1 MFVTI
6 TAKQRAL
13 PFARKLKRL
22 FTRSPLKSLRG
33 DLQTVSYRKVQKDY
47 RRARNA
53 RKMGERFSSI
63 TQQQASKL
71 AQSRLSIKK
80 LQSIYNEKISPLDF
94 DKAVRK
100 KGIKSSAL
108 RNKIYVHLSNEKR
121 E

>member
-1 MFVTI
+1 MFVII
-6 TAKQRAL
+6 TAKRRAL

-33 DLQTVSYRKVQKDY
+33 DLQTVSYRKVRKDY

-53 RKMGERFSSI
+53 REMGERFSTI
-63 TQQQASKL
+63 TREQATKL

-80 LQSIYNEKISPLDF
+80 LQSIYEEEERPLDF
-94 DKAVRK
+94 DETVQK

-108 RNKIYVHLSNEKR
+108 RNKLYVHLSNEKR